1 LGNIWGGDWIRLL
14 FVGCCASPI
23 NNGEERKKKR
33 RNKERRASQKEV
45 RSARQMADI
54 ASSARHP
61 LLSSP
66 VADVLLI
73 DFNHETKTNEGG

>member
-1 LGNIWGGDWIRLL
+1 LDSIAVCRLL
-14 FVGCCASPI
+14 CVSNKQRG
-23 NNGEERKKKR
+23 GKKKKR